1 MKTSEKERRVNGL
14 VMIKMLMWIITSRE
28 LIITLDVVI
37 TVEITVNDM
46 ILLNVL

>member
-14 VMIKMLMWIITSRE
+14 VMIKMLMWIIT